1 MQPAS
6 YRHMEYRANSD
17 IVWRPRCFL
26 PLTRTQID
34 KLTAEISAAAL
45 SSWLKSE
52 GFTRVGR
59 TRDQIAVKIDALLK
73 RRELSED
80 KLREGVCS
88 VEEASG
94 KRIFLLNLPSSG
106 KQIQDCAAF
115 EKHLNAI
122 GKVLSKERK
131 LAPRTPSR
139 PTQVYITCSSK
150 QVRAKWAETHTR
162 IEVEKASMN
171 FTQTDVTRV
180 IVMVADLS
188 TGLVEV
194 RFDKPEDQ
202 TPHGKSKDAYFAH
215 YKQAASDLLGTSLIQ
230 FETRDALRS
239 LVETEP
245 RIVRIRV
252 SSHRSKTDKA
262 VKFVARTPKGD
273 VRDDAEWHAAYEVGE
288 TSRAYDDQAVYW
300 LPAASEGSLT
310 REVFTAIDAV
320 ASMARVEADC
330 HEGEVHYAVSRIRA
344 HQIKASP
351 AS

>member
-1 MQPAS
+1 LPFT
-6 YRHMEYRANSD
+6 RH
-17 IVWRPRCFL
+17 
-26 PLTRTQID
+26 QID

-52 GFTRVGR
+52 GFTRTGR
-59 TRDQIAVKIDALLK
+59 TRDQLAIKIEALLK
-73 RRELSED
+73 RGELSED
-80 KLREGVCS
+80 KLKEGVCS

-94 KRIFLLNLPSSG
+94 KRVFLLRLPSDT

-122 GKVLSKERK
+122 AKTLSKEPK
-131 LAPRTPSR
+131 LAPRAPSK
-139 PTQVYITCSSK
+139 PTLVYITCSSK
-150 QVRAKWAETHTR
+150 QVRAKWAETQTR
-162 IEVEKASMN
+162 IEVEKASMS
-171 FTQTDVTRV
+171 FTETEVTRV
-180 IVMVADLS
+180 IVLVADLS
-188 TGLVEV
+188 TGLVEL

-202 TPHGKSKDAYFAH
+202 NPHSNSKDQYFAY
-215 YKQAASDLLGTSLIQ
+215 YKQAASDLLGAALIQ
-230 FETRDALRS
+230 FETREALRS

-245 RIVRIRV
+245 RVVRIRV

-300 LPAASEGSLT
+300 LPAASEGALT

-320 ASMARVEADC
+320 TSMARVEADC
-330 HEGEVHYAVSRIRA
+330 YEGEINYAVSRIRA
-344 HQIKASP
+344 HQSKAP
-351 AS
+351 TAS